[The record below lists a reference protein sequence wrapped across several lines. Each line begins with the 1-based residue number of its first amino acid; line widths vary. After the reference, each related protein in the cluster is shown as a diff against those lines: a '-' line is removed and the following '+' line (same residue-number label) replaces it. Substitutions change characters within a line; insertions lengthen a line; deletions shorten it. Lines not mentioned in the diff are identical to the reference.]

1 MVRAHLMVVSDGMIF
16 RDTYND
22 DSFRFLPI
30 FLHAIFIADL
40 ANSVNTMNNL
50 QSQLTENKLVKDVR
64 LAVLKPVRSFLLAM
78 KPGLNSH
85 N

>member
-1 MVRAHLMVVSDGMIF
+1 MVRAHLMAVSDGMAF
-16 RDTYND
+16 TDAYND
-22 DSFRFLPI
+22 YSFRFLPI
-30 FLHAIFIADL
+30 LIHAIFSADL

-78 KPGLNSH
+78 KLGLNSH
-85 N
+85 I